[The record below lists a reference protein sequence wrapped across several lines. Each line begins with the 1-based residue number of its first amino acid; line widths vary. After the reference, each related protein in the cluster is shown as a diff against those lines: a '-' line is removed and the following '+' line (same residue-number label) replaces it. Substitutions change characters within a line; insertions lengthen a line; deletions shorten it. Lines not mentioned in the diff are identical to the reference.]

1 MVHVSRLRAVST
13 TVEKRYGTGRGKKR
27 SAGWKQFLKP
37 NWFILAALILALSYF
52 AFTALAP
59 WQLNKDDDIVARNEQ
74 IEAAYDRNP
83 VPVTEVMDGTGAIS
97 DEQEWTRVVLQGRYL
112 PDDEVLL
119 RMRPVDKNPAFQ
131 SLTPFELTSGEQI
144 LVHRGWAPTGDGVTV
159 PEIEQAPTGTVSLV
173 GMVRQGE
180 QVSATRAPLQ
190 EQGYQQVYSIST
202 EQISELTGTDL
213 AEDYVQLSDGEPGV
227 LYAMP
232 VPKLDRGS
240 HLSYGFQW
248 IAIGIMGPLGLMY
261 LVYAEIKERRKVD
274 DEKDEIS
281 EDAASSPAGDPDPG
295 AGVDAGLD
303 EDAWLADDPDGMTRQ
318 VVRSR
323 NVRDRY
329 GDAKPDFYG
338 RLGKRDRERF

>member
-1 MVHVSRLRAVST
+1 MTT
-13 TVEKRYGTGRGKKR
+13 TVEKRYGTERGKKQ
-27 SAGWKQFLKP
+27 SAGWKQFLTP
-37 NWFILAALILALSYF
+37 NWFILAAIIVALSYF

-74 IEAAYDRNP
+74 IEAAYERDP
-83 VPVTEVMDGTGAIS
+83 VPVTDVMDGAGAIS
-97 DEQEWTRVVLQGRYL
+97 DEEEWTRVVLQGRYL

-131 SLTPFELTSGEQI
+131 ALTPFELSSGEQI
-144 LVHRGWAPTGDGVTV
+144 LVHRGWVSTGDGVTV
-159 PEIEQAPTGTVSLV
+159 PDIEQAPSGEVSLV

-180 QVSATRAPLQ
+180 AVSSARAPLQ

-213 AEDYVQLSDGEPGV
+213 AEDYVQLSEGEPGV

-248 IAIGIMGPLGLMY
+248 IAIGIMGPLGLLY
-261 LVYAEIKERRKVD
+261 LAYAEIKERRKVN
-274 DEKDEIS
+274 DEKEEIC
-281 EDAASSPAGDPDPG
+281 EDVSSPADGPDPG
-295 AGVDAGLD
+295 AGSTVAAAALD

-338 RLGKRDRERF
+338 RLGKRERERF

>member
-1 MVHVSRLRAVST
+1 MIKAVST
-13 TVEKRYGTGRGKKR
+13 IVEKRYGTGRGTKQ

-37 NWFILAALILALSYF
+37 SWFILAALILALSYF
-52 AFTALAP
+52 AFAALAP
-59 WQLNKDDDIVARNEQ
+59 WQLNKDDEIVARNEQ
-74 IEAAYDRNP
+74 IEAAYDRDP
-83 VPVTEVMDGTGAIS
+83 VPVTDVMDGAGAIA
-97 DEQEWTRVVLQGRYL
+97 DEEEWTRVVLQGRYL

-144 LVHRGWAPTGDGVTV
+144 LVHRGWTPTGDGVTV
-159 PEIEQAPTGTVSLV
+159 PEIDPAPSGAVSLV

-180 QVSATRAPLQ
+180 QVSTTRAPLQ

-202 EQISELTGTDL
+202 EQIGELTGTDL
-213 AEDYVQLSDGEPGV
+213 AEDYVQLSEGEPGV
-227 LYAMP
+227 LNAMP

-248 IAIGIMGPLGLMY
+248 IAIGIMGPLGLAY
-261 LVYAEIKERRKVD
+261 FIYAEIKERRKVNEERD
-274 DEKDEIS
+274 DI
-281 EDAASSPAGDPDPG
+281 DAAVSSPAGDPDPG
-295 AGVDAGLD
+295 AGHDTGLD

-338 RLGKRDRERF
+338 RLGKRYRERF